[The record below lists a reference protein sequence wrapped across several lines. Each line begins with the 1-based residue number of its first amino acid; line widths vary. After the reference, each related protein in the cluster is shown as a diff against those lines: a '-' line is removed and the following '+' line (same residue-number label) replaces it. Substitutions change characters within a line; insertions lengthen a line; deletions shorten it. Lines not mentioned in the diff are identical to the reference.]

1 MINKKR
7 KKLIFLIIGIL
18 ICIIVLLIS
27 IVILSG
33 KSNSEVIDLSKK
45 EENIEKYLNGKIIP
59 QGISTFIRE
68 YKGDVSRDEFYE
80 CLYSISSFL
89 PDLTSSLKETTD
101 YGVYYD
107 ENSENI
113 KKLIGIENKDEFVEL
128 ANYLVENDISGDE
141 FEFCLYE
148 KGSMVYS
155 NEYYSAFKMKFS
167 YKSYG
172 EVEFTINILN
182 DSNSEDISVLKILPP
197 AEEIQDF

>member
-27 IVILSG
+27 IVILSS
-33 KSNSEVIDLSKK
+33 KNDSAVIDLSKK
-45 EENIEKYLNGKIIP
+45 EESIEKYLNGKIIP

-80 CLYSISSFL
+80 CLYSVSSFL

-113 KKLIGIENKDEFVEL
+113 KKLIGIENKDEFIEL
-128 ANYLVENDISGDE
+128 ANYLVENDISEDE

-148 KGSMVYS
+148 KGSIF
-155 NEYYSAFKMKFS
+155 NTDEYGTFKMKFN
-167 YKSYG
+167 YKNFG
-172 EVEFTINILN
+172 DIEFTLRI
-182 DSNSEDISVLKILPP
+182 SNYHSNTDISILKVMPP
-197 AEEIQDF
+197 AEEFENF